1 MVLPDPALRHDGGP
15 VLFIADL
22 HLDRD
27 HPGVERLRALCAGR
41 AREAAAFY
49 VLGDLFDVWIGD
61 DDPEPVHAS
70 VVEALAGLSA
80 AGVATYFMAGN
91 RDFLIGDDFLRR
103 TGLTALPDPTVID
116 LFHRRTL
123 LCHGDT
129 LCIDDVDYQRFRAQ
143 VRGDEWQREFLTK
156 PLDERRRIADG
167 LRGGS
172 RDAMA
177 DKSSAIMDVNAG
189 AVTAALREHG
199 AEWLIHGHTHRPARH
214 EHAVDGRAAERYVLS
229 DWDRE
234 PTMLVADTDGIRFEP
249 VSQ

>member
-1 MVLPDPALRHDGGP
+1 MALPDPALRHDRGP

-27 HPGVERLRALCAGR
+27 HPGVERFRALCAGR
-41 AREAAAFY
+41 ARTAAALY
-49 VLGDLFDVWIGD
+49 ILGDLFDVWIGD

-70 VVEALAGLSA
+70 VIEALAGLTA
-80 AGVATYFMAGN
+80 AGVPAYFMAGN

-103 TGLTALPDPTVID
+103 TGLQALTDPTVID
-116 LFHRRTL
+116 LFGRRTL

-129 LCIDDVDYQRFRAQ
+129 LCTDDVAYQQFRVQ
-143 VRGDEWQREFLTK
+143 VRSRDWQREFLAK
-156 PLDERRRIADG
+156 PVDERRRIADG

-189 AVTAALREHG
+189 AVDAALREHG
-199 AEWLIHGHTHRPARH
+199 ADWLIHGHTHRPARH
-214 EHAVDGRAAERYVLS
+214 THAIDQRTAERYVLS
-229 DWDRE
+229 DWDDE
-234 PTMLVADTDGIRFEP
+234 PSMLVAEAGGLRFDP
-249 VSQ
+249 VQD